1 MIRKKSSTAKTVIL
15 VTVLLAVAYMLRN
28 HPFQIENLMVDTLFV
43 LLRAAIHVSLLV
55 AWIVSLHRRLVSVPI
70 RRLILG
76 SAFLMVFWLVVKTVK
91 YEFLVS
97 NFDFL
102 GRYMWYCFYI
112 PMIIIPLLG
121 AFVVAYIGQPE
132 DYRPPRWMYYLF
144 IPAFILLALVF
155 TNDIHQW
162 VFRFY
167 NGLENYDKEYT
178 HGIPYFITMAWFILW
193 TLHFVAVLLKKCRVP
208 GSKKAQALPL
218 WIALASAIF
227 WIVYALLRPRVDL
240 TVIDCLIIAALL
252 ESALQTGMIPS
263 NANYQPIFDAATIPI
278 HIVDEEYQVHYVS
291 AGATPV
297 SETQMRQSADSA
309 VNLGDTLLN
318 SAPIS
323 GGWVVWQDDI
333 RQINALYQQLQD
345 TLEQLNEES
354 ILIQAEA
361 EVKKNRAKIDEQ
373 NRLYDRIAA
382 EVEPQLIQVERL
394 LQQIEAEPE
403 NTKKLLV
410 QVCVIGSYIKRRG
423 NLLLLAEEDSQIN
436 TRELEYAIRE
446 SLDNL
451 QLGDVSAALVSDC
464 TGKMPSHSIVSAYD
478 FYEKTLEQLLPV
490 ITAMMVNLTC
500 RDGSIHINIQLGCRA
515 GISEQLLSAIT
526 PAEGTVTWD
535 IMDEDAVIDLHIH
548 TGGEEK

>member
-1 MIRKKSSTAKTVIL
+1 MIRKKTSSAKTVII
-15 VTVLLAVAYMLRN
+15 VAVLLAVAYFLRN
-28 HPFQIENLMVDTLFV
+28 HPFYIEDLMVNI
-43 LLRAAIHVSLLV
+43 LLSGIRTAIHVSLLV
-55 AWIVSLHRRLVSVPI
+55 SWFVSLHRRLVNVRI
-70 RRLILG
+70 RRLVLS
-76 SAFLMVFWLVVKTVK
+76 SASLMAFWLVAKTVK
-91 YEFLVS
+91 YEFLAS
-97 NFDFL
+97 SSDFL
-102 GRYMWYCFYI
+102 GRYMWYSYYI
-112 PMIIIPLLG
+112 PMLLIPLLG
-121 AFVVAYIGQPE
+121 AFIVAHIGQPE
-132 DYRPPRWMYYLF
+132 DYRPPKWMKYLY
-144 IPAFILLALVF
+144 IPAFALLALVF

-167 NGLENYDKEYT
+167 NGIENYDRDYQ
-178 HGIPYFITMAWFILW
+178 HGIFYFIIMAWYILW
-193 TLHFVAVLLKKCRVP
+193 SIYFVVMLLKKCRVP
-208 GSKKAQALPL
+208 GSKKVQALPL
-218 WIALASAIF
+218 WIVLASVGF
-227 WIVYALLRPRVDL
+227 WILYVLQKPKVDL
-240 TVIDCLIIAALL
+240 TVIDCLIITALL

-263 NANYQPIFDAATIPI
+263 NANYQQIFDVTTIPI
-278 HIVDEEYQVHYVS
+278 LIVDEAYQVHYVS

-297 SETQMRQSADSA
+297 SEAQMRQSADGA

-361 EVKKNRAKIDEQ
+361 EVKKNRAKTDEQ

-436 TRELEYAIRE
+436 ARELEYAIRE

-464 TGKMPSHSIVSAYD
+464 AGKIPSHCIVAAYD

-490 ITAMMVNLTC
+490 ITAMMVNLSC

-515 GISEQLLSAIT
+515 GISAQLLSAIA
-526 PAEGTVTWD
+526 PAEGTVTCD
-535 IMDEDAVIDLHIH
+535 IMDDDAVIDLHICP
-548 TGGEEK
+548 GGEEK